1 MILCWKCSRKLYQV
15 FVVELFGAIAF
26 YQQRGAVYRWNHW
39 KQPRPHCRKIMLP
52 SMRPGKLGSNQAAS
66 YQAIKNVAM
75 LLFSI
80 ILTKPF
86 VDYLLI

>member
-1 MILCWKCSRKLYQV
+1 
-15 FVVELFGAIAF
+15 
-26 YQQRGAVYRWNHW
+26 
-39 KQPRPHCRKIMLP
+39 MLP